1 MDPFEEYTRIAADL
15 QDVWGRRAAAPRY
28 SRAGHVFGR
37 PLLLHSNDE
46 ALLAALTHSARLF
59 SAADP
64 LEMPPFE
71 IRLVVQE
78 GPPAAEP
85 LPDTLRERAWQTG
98 AGEWLM
104 IQLGPWGHAYVDLA
118 RGEATAVLSPELAA
132 RPDVVS
138 DALLNTIMLNFCLHH
153 GYGLLH
159 AACLVRDGRALL
171 LVAPQESDKSAVALQ
186 LALSAGFRLLT
197 AGTVQLSPYGA
208 GALLCAYPVGTL
220 TLREE
225 LLPRF
230 PQVHG
235 FLHSELAGGRRQFT
249 LDLRRYDPRLVVD
262 EAWPAGVIELCLL
275 ARGDGEETTLVP
287 ATDEEVWTAVLH
299 NSLPYDAPEVW
310 GHNLARLTPLLAR
323 AGTHHLTIGRDPQDV
338 IDVINRLWE
347 S

>member
-1 MDPFEEYTRIAADL
+1 MDPFEQYAQIAAGL
-15 QDVWGRRAAAPRY
+15 QDVWGRRAAAPRF
-28 SRAGHVFGR
+28 SRAGHVFGH

-59 SAADP
+59 SEADP
-64 LEMPPFE
+64 LEMSPFQ
-71 IRLVVQE
+71 IKLVVQE
-78 GPPAAEP
+78 GSTAVEP
-85 LPDTLRERAWQTG
+85 LPDTLRERAWYTG
-98 AGEWLM
+98 EGEWLM

-118 RGEATAVLSPELAA
+118 RGEAAAVLSPELAA

-171 LVAPQESDKSAVALQ
+171 LVAPPESDKSAVALQ

-197 AGTVQLSPYGA
+197 DSTVQLSPYGA
-208 GALLCAYPVGTL
+208 GALLCAFPVGTL

-225 LLPRF
+225 LLPDF

-235 FLHSELAGGRRQFT
+235 FLHSELVGGRRQFT

-275 ARGDGEETTLVP
+275 ARSDDDETTIVP
-287 ATDEEVWTAVLH
+287 ATDEEVWEAVLH
-299 NSLPYDAPEVW
+299 NSLPYDSPDVW
-310 GHNLARLTPLLAR
+310 ARNLARLTPLLAR

-338 IDVINRLWE
+338 IAAINRLWE